1 MLRVHK
7 PRLDMARARL
17 VCMIHA
23 DNADNA
29 DNAVDVSPNSNID
42 VDVDVDDDDVVA
54 NHGNPSR
61 PLR

>member
-1 MLRVHK
+1 
-7 PRLDMARARL
+7 
-17 VCMIHA
+17 MIHA

-54 NHGNPSR
+54 NHGNPR